1 MSKYTPWPWSKKAI
15 AAILRNA
22 SKHDGIWLEECGED
36 EYIPD
41 QDDASIIA
49 AAPDLLEALEEL
61 SLLMDDVRNG
71 EYTPDHLT
79 TQPARAAIAK
89 AKGEE

>member
-1 MSKYTPWPWSKKAI
+1 MSKYQPWPWSKKAI

-41 QDDASIIA
+41 QDDAALIA
-49 AAPDLLEALEEL
+49 AAPDLLKVLDVLLKLHDSGVFVADLWNKTMEE
-61 SLLMDDVRNG
+61 
-71 EYTPDHLT
+71 
-79 TQPARAAIAK
+79 ARAAIAK
-89 AKGEE
+89 ATGGEE